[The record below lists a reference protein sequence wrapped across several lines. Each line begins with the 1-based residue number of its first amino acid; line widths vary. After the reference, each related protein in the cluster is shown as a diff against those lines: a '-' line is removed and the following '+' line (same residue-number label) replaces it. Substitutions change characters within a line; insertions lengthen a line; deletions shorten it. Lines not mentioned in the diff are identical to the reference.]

1 MTELSPGKFWG
12 LRRLANESGHF
23 SMLAVDQR
31 PPIKQVVS
39 QRRGEDTP
47 RYQDIRDVKR
57 TMMEALAPYS
67 TAVLA
72 DPTYALTDAMRIL
85 SPHHG
90 LVITLEDSL
99 FTETDDGRCSKKI
112 DDWSVAKIKRVGGDA
127 VKVLTWYRPDQS
139 EETRNRQKDFT
150 KKIGEACAKHDIP
163 FLLEFLVYPFKG
175 DQNHTTDYVEQHGKR
190 AEDVIKTVEEFSG
203 PDFGV
208 DIFKLESPIPAADVP
223 GPDGDPDAVAQ
234 CSQYFQ
240 ELGKA
245 SNRPWVMLSAGATK
259 PAFKNVMHYAY
270 EAGASGFLAG
280 RAIWW
285 DDFQAFPD
293 LDAMKKGMAE
303 NAVPYMQSLSQ
314 MTAERALPWQEHAVY
329 AENPGPAGASET
341 NFAKWYSE

>member
-1 MTELSPGKFWG
+1 MTELTAGKYWG
-12 LRRLANESGHF
+12 LRRLANEAGHF
-23 SMLAVDQR
+23 NMLAVDQR
-31 PPIKQVVS
+31 PPIKQIVS

-57 TMMEALAPYS
+57 IMMEALAPHS

-90 LVITLEDSL
+90 LVVTLEDSL
-99 FTETDDGRCSKKI
+99 FEETAGGRKSKAI
-112 DDWSVAKIKRVGGDA
+112 DDWTVGKIKRAGGDA

-139 EETRNRQKDFT
+139 EETRNHQKDFT
-150 KKIGEACAKHDIP
+150 KSVGDACAKYDIP
-163 FLLEFLVYPFKG
+163 FLLEFLVYPMKG
-175 DQNHTTDYVEQHGKR
+175 EDNHTTDYVEQQGKR
-190 AEDVIKTVEEFSG
+190 ADDVIKTVEEFSG
-203 PDFGV
+203 PEFGV

-223 GPDGDPDAVAQ
+223 DPNGDPDKVAR
-234 CSQYFQ
+234 CAKYFDA
-240 ELGKA
+240 LGKA

-270 EAGASGFLAG
+270 QAGASGFLAG

-293 LDAMKKGMAE
+293 LDTMKAGME
-303 NAVPYMQSLSQ
+303 KNAVPYMQGLSQ
-314 MTAERALPWQEHAVY
+314 MTAERALPWDQHPVY
-329 AENPGPAGASET
+329 QGSPGPAGVSET
-341 NFAKWYSE
+341 NFANWYSE